1 MRLRYEGFRHVLF
14 RISKSF
20 SRLLGTGMIET
31 SSRLLAM
38 LGLLQTRGVWAGADL
53 AARLGVGERTLR
65 KDVQRLR
72 GLGYPIDSVRGPA
85 GGYCL
90 GDHGRLPPL
99 LLDDDEAVAVA
110 VGLQAVNNVRGIED
124 ASAQALAKLEQ
135 VLPDRLRRRVRA
147 LHDSTST
154 GPANTGTNVEDP
166 LVDPA
171 LLADLAI
178 AIRDLT
184 AIRMWYREDEPVEA
198 EPYRLVS
205 WQQRW
210 YLVAR
215 ERSARAWRCLRV
227 DWMRL
232 RVPGGGRF
240 APDPLPGGD
249 YPAFVLREV
258 ASTGW
263 AVHARIEV
271 DAPAAEVLA
280 RINPTVGVVEVVD
293 DSHCVLVTGADSLEI
308 IAVWIG
314 MLGLD
319 FHITDPPEL
328 VAHIR
333 ALTGR
338 YARAVVG

>member
-1 MRLRYEGFRHVLF
+1 
-14 RISKSF
+14 
-20 SRLLGTGMIET
+20 MIET
-31 SSRLLAM
+31 SARLLAL
-38 LGLLQTRGVWAGADL
+38 LGLLQTRGVWAGTDL

-65 KDVQRLR
+65 KDVERLR

-85 GGYCL
+85 GGYRL

-99 LLDDDEAVAVA
+99 LLDADEAVAVA
-110 VGLQAVNNVRGIED
+110 VGLLAVDNVRGIED
-124 ASAQALAKLEQ
+124 ASAQAMAKLEQ
-135 VLPDRLRRRVRA
+135 LLPDRLRRRVRA

-154 GPANTGTNVEDP
+154 GPANTATNVEDP
-166 LVDPA
+166 VVDPA

-178 AIRDLT
+178 SIRDQT
-184 AIRMWYREDEPVEA
+184 AIRLWYRDDEPMEV

-205 WQQRW
+205 WHQRW

-215 ERSARAWRCLRV
+215 ERRPRVWRCLRV
-227 DWMRL
+227 DWMKL

-240 APDPLPGGD
+240 VPDPLPGGD

-271 DAPAAEVLA
+271 DAPAADVLA

-293 DSHCVLVTGADSLEI
+293 DCHSVLVTGADSLEI

-319 FHITDPPEL
+319 FHVTRPPEL
-328 VAHIR
+328 VQHVR
-333 ALTGR
+333 ALRDR
-338 YARAVVG
+338 YARALPG